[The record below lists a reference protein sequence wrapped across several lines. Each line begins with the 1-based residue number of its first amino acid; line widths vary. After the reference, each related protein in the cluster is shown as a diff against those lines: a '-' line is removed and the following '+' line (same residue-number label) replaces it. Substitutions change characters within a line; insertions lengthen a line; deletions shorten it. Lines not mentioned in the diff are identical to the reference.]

1 MQWSLNEIIELLC
14 SMIATPSLSRNESVV
29 ADLVEQSLRQRGIE
43 SHRHH
48 NNIWALC
55 RNYSP
60 ERPTLMLNSHLDTV
74 RPSDAWTRDPY
85 TATREQGR
93 IYGLGSNDA
102 GASAVALLATF
113 CRYYEQELPFNLL
126 LAITAEEEVTGE
138 NGMRALVKELEQEEI
153 KVDMAIVGEPTQM
166 QAAIGE
172 RGLVVL
178 DCTAHG
184 RSGHAARNEGENA
197 IYKALKD
204 IERLRTLSFERTSSL
219 LGEIK
224 ITTTQIEAGYQ
235 HNIVPDKCHFVV
247 DIRTTDAYTNEQT
260 VELIRSAVESEVT
273 PRSTRIQAA
282 VIAESH
288 PLMVAATA
296 LGCTAFVSPTTSDR
310 TVMPFPALKIGIGD
324 SARSHSADE
333 YVLESELQHGVE
345 LYAALIE
352 KLKETI

>member
-1 MQWSLNEIIELLC
+1 
-14 SMIATPSLSRNESVV
+14 
-29 ADLVEQSLRQRGIE
+29 
-43 SHRHH
+43 
-48 NNIWALC
+48 
-55 RNYSP
+55 
-60 ERPTLMLNSHLDTV
+60 
-74 RPSDAWTRDPY
+74 
-85 TATREQGR
+85 
-93 IYGLGSNDA
+93 
-102 GASAVALLATF
+102 
-113 CRYYEQELPFNLL
+113 
-126 LAITAEEEVTGE
+126 
-138 NGMRALVKELEQEEI
+138 MRALVKELEQEEI

-197 IYKALKD
+197 IYKALED

-219 LGEIK
+219 LGETK

-288 PLMVAATA
+288 PLTVAATA
-296 LGCTAFVSPTTSDR
+296 LGCTTFVSPTTSDR

-333 YVLESELQHGVE
+333 YILESELKHGVE

-352 KLKETI
+352 KLRETL